1 MSLRAEPPKQLV
13 ASVVKV
19 WEANEMNVNRLAA
32 AAAIAAGV
40 GMSALTSG
48 LWLVNAAPLNPPLPA
63 PTFHQDPAGPPPG
76 IPAEKCWRYGR
87 SGGGSPRGG
96 GGMPGYLP
104 QCPVGKPPPG

>member
-1 MSLRAEPPKQLV
+1 MMTLKRLSAV
-13 ASVVKV
+13 A
-19 WEANEMNVNRLAA
+19 ATAA
-32 AAAIAAGV
+32 AV

-48 LWLVNAAPLNPPLPA
+48 APVNAGLVDPLSPA
-63 PTFHQDPAGPPPG
+63 SAFHQDPGGPPPG

-104 QCPVGKPPPG
+104 QCPVGTAPPAPPS

>member
-1 MSLRAEPPKQLV
+1 MKI
-13 ASVVKV
+13 
-19 WEANEMNVNRLAA
+19 NRLTA

-48 LWLVNAAPLNPPLPA
+48 VGVLNAAPLAPHPATRSETQWREDPFEPA
-63 PTFHQDPAGPPPG
+63 PNPAVP

-96 GGMPGYLP
+96 GGMPSYLP
-104 QCPVGKPPPG
+104 QCPVGAAKPSPPS

>member
-1 MSLRAEPPKQLV
+1 
-13 ASVVKV
+13 
-19 WEANEMNVNRLAA
+19 MNLKRLFA

-48 LWLVNAAPLNPPLPA
+48 VGPVNVAPLDPLPLA
-63 PTFHQDPAGPPPG
+63 AAFHQDPGGPPPG

-87 SGGGSPRGG
+87 SGGGTPRGG

-104 QCPVGKPPPG
+104 QCPVGPAPPSPPG